1 MAAPSDNLF
10 IGDLP
15 PHVTDESV
23 LAIFSAYGEVASCKA
38 IPAKAGGSKGAALVR
53 FGTLAEAQWVL
64 ENLNGNLPEGLDEPV
79 VIQYARNPPGGPANK
94 KGGSNGGWGKGAW
107 GAEPARAAPYA
118 AGGKGWGG
126 AGGGGWGKAGGGE
139 FTFWSLMNTVVKRGV
154 LPGSGKRPD
163 EQCVYVKNLPPDTTD
178 QCLYELFC
186 PFGAIAPRGV
196 KAMLKE
202 DGTCNSVGF
211 VDFQDPISAAAAVES
226 LHGTPLADGNTLHL
240 NLKKSK
246 KDGGKGGAW
255 QAAVPGGVG
264 RGASGEGV
272 AAAWPA
278 AGVDAYLG
286 SLL

>member
-15 PHVTDESV
+15 PSVSDESV
-23 LAIFSAYGEVASCKA
+23 LEVFSAYGEVVSCKA
-38 IPAKAGGSKGAALVR
+38 IPPKAGGSKGAALVR
-53 FGTLAEAQWVL
+53 FATLVEAQWVL
-64 ENLNGNLPEGLDEPV
+64 ENLNGNLPEGLDLPV
-79 VIQYARNPPGGPANK
+79 VIQYARNPPGGPADK
-94 KGGSNGGWGKGAW
+94 SGRSNGGWGKGSL
-107 GAEPARAAPYA
+107 GPQQPRTSPYS
-118 AGGKGWGG
+118 GGKGWGG
-126 AGGGGWGKAGGGE
+126 GWGKGQADGGE
-139 FTFWSLMNTVVKRGV
+139 FTFWSLMQTVVKSGV

-196 KAMLKE
+196 KAMVKD

-211 VDFQDPISAAAAVES
+211 VDFQDPISAAAAVQT

-246 KDGGKGGAW
+246 KGGGGKGGAW
-255 QAAVPGGVG
+255 QAPVAPESQETEVEALWA
-264 RGASGEGV
+264 AS
-272 AAAWPA
+272 
-278 AGVDAYLG
+278 
-286 SLL
+286 